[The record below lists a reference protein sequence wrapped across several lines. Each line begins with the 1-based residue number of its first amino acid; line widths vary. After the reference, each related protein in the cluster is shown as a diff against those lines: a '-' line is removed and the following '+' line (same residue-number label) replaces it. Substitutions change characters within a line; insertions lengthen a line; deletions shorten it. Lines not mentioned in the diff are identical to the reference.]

1 MADLLGVYNPRYR
14 GRLLTVA
21 FAGIV
26 AVAALDF
33 LTKPF
38 ISLGF
43 LYLFPMMI
51 VGGFLTRGQTTLV
64 AVVCAVLQELFSNL
78 PANEALVRMV
88 LATTGFAGTG
98 LFIGEL
104 LRNRQIVL
112 KHVGELRQQE
122 QRRRDVEAELQVL
135 VNTSPAAILTVDAD
149 GRIALTNEAAHR
161 LLGADAL
168 AGRPIREFLPAL
180 NGVVHTHEPRALRA
194 TLQCRGRQENGQA
207 FLAGV
212 WFSTYPTLGG
222 RRMAAILID
231 LSEELR
237 NREDLRFEHLLR
249 NTRILMSAATHE
261 IRNICSATLV
271 VHKNLSH
278 IPELAHNEDFHAL
291 STLVGSLET
300 VLALDL
306 QTAADATM
314 TVDLGSLFDETRV
327 LVDAV
332 CRDEGVATNWDVPD
346 QLPLV
351 LGDRLGLIQ
360 VFLNLTRNSIKAMD
374 GRPTR
379 ELTVSAES
387 GSGVVTIRV
396 QDTGRGVDD
405 PARLFR
411 PFHPASKATGLG
423 LYVSRAIVR
432 SFGGD
437 LVNEPRVS
445 GACFAVVLPIVGG
458 GE

>member
-1 MADLLGVYNPRYR
+1 MADLLAVYSPRHR
-14 GRLLTVA
+14 ARLLIVA
-21 FAGIV
+21 FAGII

-33 LTKPF
+33 FTKPF

-51 VGGFLTRGQTTLV
+51 VGGFLSRGQTTLV
-64 AVVCAVLQELFSNL
+64 AVVCAVAQEAFSNL
-78 PANEALVRMV
+78 PANEEALVRLV

-112 KHVGELRQQE
+112 KHLAELERQE

-149 GRIALTNEAAHR
+149 GQIVLANEAARR
-161 LLGADAL
+161 LLGTDGL
-168 AGRPIREFLPAL
+168 SGRQIDEFLPAL
-180 NGVVHTHEPRALRA
+180 DAVVHTHESRGLRA

-212 WFSTYPTLGG
+212 WFSTYSTLTG

-261 IRNICSATLV
+261 MRNICSAALV
-271 VHKNLSH
+271 VHKNLSQL
-278 IPELAHNEDFHAL
+278 PELTDNADFHAL
-291 STLVGSLET
+291 STLFGSLET
-300 VLALDL
+300 VLALEL
-306 QTAADATM
+306 QPATDAATS
-314 TVDLGSLFDETRV
+314 VDLASLFDEVRV
-327 LVDAV
+327 LIDAV
-332 CRDEGVATNWDVPD
+332 SREEGVTTSWDVPD
-346 QLPLV
+346 RLPLV
-351 LGDRLGLIQ
+351 LGERFGLIQ
-360 VFLNLTRNSIKAMD
+360 VFLNLARNSIKAME
-374 GRPTR
+374 GRPIR
-379 ELTVSAES
+379 DLMVSAAS
-387 GSGVVTIRV
+387 GTAVVTIRFE
-396 QDTGRGVDD
+396 DTGRGIDD

-411 PFHPASKATGLG
+411 PFHPASRATGLG

-437 LVNEPRVS
+437 LLNEPRPT
-445 GACFAVVLPIVGG
+445 GACFAIVLPTAGD
-458 GE
+458 